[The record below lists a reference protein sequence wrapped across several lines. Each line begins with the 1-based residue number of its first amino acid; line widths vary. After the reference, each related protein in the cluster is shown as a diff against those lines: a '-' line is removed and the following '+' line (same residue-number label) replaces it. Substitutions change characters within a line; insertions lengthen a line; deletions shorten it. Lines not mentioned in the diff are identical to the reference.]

1 MKTDDTADKKATPPR
16 LRLKLSTVG
25 DIRAELARVYRG
37 AKVGNIAIGDAS
49 RLANILFILSRIIEG
64 SDMELR
70 IAKLEAYRES
80 T

>member
-1 MKTDDTADKKATPPR
+1 MKTDESIDKPETPPR

-25 DIRAELARVYRG
+25 DVRAELARVYRG

-64 SDMELR
+64 GDLEKR
-70 IAKLEAYRES
+70 IQILEGNE
-80 T
+80 